1 LTGFDARSFI
11 PLIVHFF
18 LLLMK
23 SLLPAAFALAGVLML
38 FSASGQTTT
47 GYVIGDKAEDFRLK
61 NVDGK
66 FVSLADYKDAKGF
79 VVIFTCNHCPYAQLY
94 EERII
99 ALHKKLNPK
108 GFPVIAINPNS
119 PLIVEED
126 SYEEMQ
132 KRSKQMKYPFA
143 YLFDEEQ
150 TVYPRFG
157 ATRTPHVFILD
168 SSRVVQYI
176 GAIDDNPELVSDVK
190 DSYVENAVEDLLN
203 GKKPDPAVTLAIGCT
218 VKKAPAAKKAIE
230 KKTPAPTTENK
241 ASGNETPK
249 EKH

>member
-1 LTGFDARSFI
+1 L
-11 PLIVHFF
+11 V
-18 LLLMK
+18 
-23 SLLPAAFALAGVLML
+23 
-38 FSASGQTTT
+38 
-47 GYVIGDKAEDFRLK
+47 GDKADDFRLK

-66 FVSLADYKDAKGF
+66 FVSLSDYKDAKGYI
-79 VVIFTCNHCPYAQLY
+79 VIFTCNHCPYAQLY

-99 ALHKKLNPK
+99 ALHKKFNPK

-119 PLIVEED
+119 PLIVPED

-132 KRSKQMKYPFA
+132 KRAKQMNYPFA

-150 TVYPRFG
+150 TVYPKFG

-190 DSYVENAVEDLLN
+190 SPYVEKAIEALLQ

-218 VKKAPAAKKAIE
+218 VKKAPAPKKIPV
-230 KKTPAPTTENK
+230 KKTPPATTENK
-241 ASGNETPK
+241 SS
-249 EKH
+249 EKKN